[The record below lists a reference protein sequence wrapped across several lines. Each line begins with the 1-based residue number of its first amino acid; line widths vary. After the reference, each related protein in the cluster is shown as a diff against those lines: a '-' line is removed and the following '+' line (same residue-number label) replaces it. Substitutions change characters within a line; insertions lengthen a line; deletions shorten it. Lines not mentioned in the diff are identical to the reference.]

1 MKLIQEYIIKIVILC
16 IVSVV
21 VIEGFITFLLVIRAN
36 IIFDSIYKETMEK
49 TEQKAIEITQKIEE
63 YATNLLTRYMTD
75 LKLIGKHALLLNGNE
90 ESTDDDVIDRDSEI
104 LKNSNKEIILATLE
118 NLTNSDVLKN
128 ISKKDNIFDYI
139 NQYEEEFKN
148 STDKNYILNSLFSDS
163 HKELNYVGYYSY
175 VNQND
180 YTKLTEEENIS
191 IKYILSI
198 LKTIFIRRYIIKR
211 ANMDYISFFIFNS
224 KEIFIYPPQPYNET
238 NLYFFEYS
246 YPTAN
251 CNFSVDNKNNTQ
263 QFPRCIYDYMND
275 KLIEKGDNFLL
286 IIKEKI
292 DLQKNYAAL
301 CLKIPFL
308 RNQNEAPFI
317 CSELEFS
324 SIFNTAN
331 FDVPQKFEFGMFTSS
346 NGTIIPLVNSKKDS
360 YQKILDIFN
369 NTEETK
375 YKIGTI
381 KNSQTFTLFHFL
393 YYNLTG
399 TLKNHTELHLNDSK
413 IDIDKE
419 YNEIHSKIGNAIKD
433 YNKSKGNYIKFTFN
447 KTICQKKLLDNDF
460 EFLTD
465 EYEIII
471 IPLTFTIHKINPHFL
486 ETSDTVD
493 RDLELYI
500 YSIISTNPKTNKDK
514 LGNIIRIKIERVVLL
529 FTFLTAIILCFYL
542 LLISLISQSSLKSI
556 NDIIA
561 ELKRAEINSGGGK
574 NYILEEDKTGAPN
587 KEMLELKMIYEAM
600 RKILIIKQA
609 FEKEYYLDKHNL
621 EFYNL
626 VRDIKKKDIKEICT
640 SFLGFYHFKN
650 GSYSLAE
657 NEFRST
663 LFFIQEKESKIISG
677 KNNEFDDKIKDA
689 IKRSSTES
697 YINEY
702 SIFEKID
709 ENMLAIIKIKILKQR
724 FIYLLAMTK
733 FKLGHETINNPA
745 TSSLTPAG
753 GLNPGGI
760 NKTKIQKDKDK
771 KKNYF
776 IEAINLFT
784 ECKNI
789 NILLGINP
797 IKVIYSLI
805 MISKC
810 YMRLGDYKNSINNI
824 NEALSLFFELSKSFK
839 DYHSKNYNP
848 KIMLFIE
855 NNIFHYILYTL
866 EKICS
871 MNNKTNACNWII
883 LKIFETSPFLISNVH
898 YNSGLFFLNY
908 LNVERN
914 KTKIQKN
921 EQKSPIILKEYEK
934 AKKYFAKIIPRMNIK
949 NMNINK
955 RSYLSEK
962 MLSETNHSTSY
973 KTKSEVKT
981 EKSLFSSTLK
991 KEMQT
996 GRVSTSFHLKNKNIN
1011 KIITLCLSEKILKKV
1026 NGLELKDVIIK
1037 YFQKYF
1043 AMNENDKFSFI
1054 QFANNGKKTVYF
1066 KMEQLDYFLLKIQ
1079 KTKNTF
1085 ELTDSYK
1092 EEGYSPNFSKKQSEK
1107 LNIGNNSNLPFMEL
1121 YNIFDSIIKNYP
1133 AGEENITDN
1142 IILMFINSDD
1152 IRFTSMKECIYI
1164 VEELNKKNTSV
1175 FLLSY
1180 DEEIKKEKINNIHSF
1195 LNGLFE
1201 GYFFQ
1206 IKNYQQI
1213 KQIFIN
1219 ISTIKY
1225 QSNFF
1230 GYDFDSLDHT
1240 L

>member
-21 VIEGFITFLLVIRAN
+21 IIEGFISFLLVMRAH
-36 IIFDSIYKETMEK
+36 IIFDSIYNETMKK
-49 TEQKAIEITQKIEE
+49 TEEKAEEITQKIEE

-75 LKLIGKHALLLNGNE
+75 LKLICKHALLLNGKPN
-90 ESTDDDVIDRDSEI
+90 STDDDVIDQDSDI
-104 LKNSNKEIILATLE
+104 LKNSNKQIIEATLE
-118 NLTNSDVLKN
+118 KLKN
-128 ISKKDNIFDYI
+128 NNDIKKIFTNHLSYNYVSK
-139 NQYEEEFKN
+139 YEEEFIN
-148 STDKNYILNSLFSDS
+148 STDKNYILNTLFSDS
-163 HKELNYVGYYSY
+163 HNELNYVGYYNY
-175 VNQND
+175 ENGNN
-180 YTKLTEEENIS
+180 LTSISEEEKVS

-198 LKTIFIRRYIIKR
+198 LKSIFIRRYIIKR
-211 ANMDYISFFIFNS
+211 ANMDYISFFIFNK
-224 KEIFIYPPQPYNET
+224 KEIYIYPPYPYNET
-238 NLYFFEYS
+238 NLFYFENS

-251 CNFSVDNKNNTQ
+251 CNFSKNNISQ
-263 QFPRCIYDYMND
+263 QFPRCLYDYMNNV
-275 KLIEKGDNFLL
+275 LINKTDNFLI

-292 DLQKNYAAL
+292 ELQKKYASL

-308 RNQNEAPFI
+308 RNQEEDSFI

-324 SIFNTAN
+324 SIFNNAN
-331 FDVPQKFEFGMFTSS
+331 FDIPQKFEFGMFTFS
-346 NGTIIPLVNSKKDS
+346 NDIVVPLIYSKKDS
-360 YQKILDIFN
+360 NEKIIEIFN
-369 NTEETK
+369 NTENSI
-375 YKIGTI
+375 YKIEII
-381 KNSQTFTLFHFL
+381 KNSPTLSLFHFL
-393 YYNLTG
+393 YYNLTS
-399 TLKNHTELHLNDSK
+399 TVNNHSELTLNDTEINLEYK
-413 IDIDKE
+413 TIHNTIIKEIDNY
-419 YNEIHSKIGNAIKD
+419 YN
-433 YNKSKGNYIKFTFN
+433 NKSKSNIIKFSFE
-447 KTICQKKLLDNDF
+447 KTICQKKLLNNDF
-460 EFLTD
+460 EFIKD
-465 EYEIII
+465 EFKMLI
-471 IPLTFTIHKINPHFL
+471 IPLNFSIRKVNSDYL
-486 ETSDTVD
+486 ETNEIIEKN
-493 RDLELYI
+493 LEI
-500 YSIISTNPKTNKDK
+500 FIFSIISTNPNINKTK
-514 LGNIIRIKIERVVLL
+514 LLEIIKIKIIRVILL
-529 FTFLTAIILCFYL
+529 FTFLTIIILCFYL

-556 NDIIA
+556 NEIITL
-561 ELKRAEINSGGGK
+561 LKKAEINSGGGK
-574 NYILEEDKTGAPN
+574 NYTLEEDKISAPN

-663 LFFIQEKESKIISG
+663 LFFIQEKENKIISG

-724 FIYLLAMTK
+724 FIYLYAMTK
-733 FKLGHETINNPA
+733 FKLGHEMNNNNN
-745 TSSLTPAG
+745 TTNISSLTPVG
-753 GLNPGGI
+753 NTGLGA
-760 NKTKIQKDKDK
+760 NKNKMKKDKDK
-771 KKNYF
+771 KINYF
-776 IEAINLFT
+776 KEAINLFT

-789 NILLGINP
+789 NILLGINQ

-810 YMRLGDYKNSINNI
+810 YMQLNDYKNSINNI

-855 NNIFHYILYTL
+855 NNIFHYILFTL
-866 EKICS
+866 ERICALF
-871 MNNKTNACNWII
+871 NKPHACNWII

-898 YNSGLFFLNY
+898 YSSGLFLQNY
-908 LNVERN
+908 LERN
-914 KTKIQKN
+914 KLKIA
-921 EQKSPIILKEYEK
+921 KSDSKFIKSSILLKEYDK

-949 NMNINK
+949 NMNMNK
-955 RSYLSEK
+955 KSYLTEK
-962 MLSETNHSTSY
+962 MLSDTNHSTSY

-981 EKSLFSSTLK
+981 EKSAFSSTFK
-991 KEMQT
+991 REMQT
-996 GRVSTSFHLKNKNIN
+996 GKVSSSFHFKNKNLS

-1054 QFANNGKKTVYF
+1054 QFANNGKKTIYF

-1085 ELTDSYK
+1085 ELTDSY
-1092 EEGYSPNFSKKQSEK
+1092 
-1107 LNIGNNSNLPFMEL
+1107 ITNSNLPFMEL
-1121 YNIFDSIIKNYP
+1121 FNIFDSIIKNYP
-1133 AGEENITDN
+1133 TSEENVTDN

-1152 IRFTSMKECIYI
+1152 IRFTSMNECINI

-1180 DEEIKKEKINNIHSF
+1180 DEEIKKDKINNIHSF

>member
-16 IVSVV
+16 IVAVV
-21 VIEGFITFLLVIRAN
+21 VIEGFITYLLTMRAQL
-36 IIFDSIYKETMEK
+36 IFDSIYNETMEK
-49 TEQKAIEITQKIEE
+49 TEEKAEEITQKIEE

-75 LKLIGKHALLLNGNE
+75 LKLICKHALLLNGKPD
-90 ESTDDDVIDRDSEI
+90 STDDDVIAQDSDI
-104 LKNSNKEIILATLE
+104 LKNSNKQIIEATLE
-118 NLTNSDVLKN
+118 KLKNNSDIKN
-128 ISKKDNIFDYI
+128 IFTNDFSYDYI
-139 NQYEEEFKN
+139 SKYEDEFN
-148 STDKNYILNSLFSDS
+148 NCTDKNYILNTLFSDS
-163 HKELNYVGYYSY
+163 HNELNYIGYYNY
-175 VNQND
+175 ENGNN
-180 YTKLTEEENIS
+180 LTSISEEEKVS
-191 IKYILSI
+191 IRYILSI
-198 LKTIFIRRYIIKR
+198 LKSIYIRRYLIKR
-211 ANMDYISFFIFNS
+211 ENMDYISFFILS
-224 KEIFIYPPQPYNET
+224 KKEIYIYPPHPYNET
-238 NLYFFEYS
+238 NLFYFENS

-251 CNFSVDNKNNTQ
+251 CNFSTTNSTQ

-275 KLIEKGDNFLL
+275 KLINKTDNFLVV
-286 IIKEKI
+286 IKEKI
-292 DLQKNYAAL
+292 ELQKNYAAL

-308 RNQNEAPFI
+308 RNQQEDPFI

-331 FDVPQKFEFGMFTSS
+331 FDVPQKFEFGMFTFS
-346 NGTIIPLVNSKKDS
+346 NDIVVPLVYSKKDS
-360 YQKILDIFN
+360 YEKIIEIFN
-369 NTEETK
+369 NTENST
-375 YKIGTI
+375 YKIEII

-393 YYNLTG
+393 YYNLTSTVSNHSEL
-399 TLKNHTELHLNDSK
+399 TLNNTEINLEYETIHNTIITE
-413 IDIDKE
+413 IDNY
-419 YNEIHSKIGNAIKD
+419 YNNK
-433 YNKSKGNYIKFTFN
+433 NKSDIIKFTFE
-447 KTICQKKLLDNDF
+447 KTICQKKLLNNDF
-460 EFLTD
+460 EFIKD
-465 EYEIII
+465 EYKMLI
-471 IPLTFTIHKINPHFL
+471 IPLTFTIRKINSDYL
-486 ETSDTVD
+486 ETTDILEKN
-493 RDLELYI
+493 LELFI
-500 YSIISTNPKTNKDK
+500 YSIISTNPKINRDK
-514 LGNIIRIKIERVVLL
+514 LLEIIKIKKERVILL
-529 FTFLTAIILCFYL
+529 FTFLTVIILCLYL
-542 LLISLISQSSLKSI
+542 LIISLISQSSLKSI
-556 NDIIA
+556 NEIITL
-561 ELKRAEINSGGGK
+561 LKKAEINSGGGK
-574 NYILEEDKTGAPN
+574 NYVLEEDKTSAPN

-626 VRDIKKKDIKEICT
+626 VRDIKKRDIKEICT

-663 LFFIQEKESKIISG
+663 LFFIQEKENKIISG

-724 FIYLLAMTK
+724 FIYLYAMTK
-733 FKLGHETINNPA
+733 FKLGHEMNNNNN
-745 TSSLTPAG
+745 TTNNSSLTPVG
-753 GLNPGGI
+753 NTGLGA
-760 NKTKIQKDKDK
+760 NKNKMKKDKDK
-771 KKNYF
+771 KINYF
-776 IEAINLFT
+776 KEAINLFT

-810 YMRLGDYKNSINNI
+810 YMQLNDYKNSINNI

-855 NNIFHYILYTL
+855 NNIFHYILFTL
-866 EKICS
+866 ERICS
-871 MNNKTNACNWII
+871 LFNKPHACNWII

-898 YNSGLFFLNY
+898 YNSGLFLQNY
-908 LNVERN
+908 LERN
-914 KTKIQKN
+914 KLKIA
-921 EQKSPIILKEYEK
+921 KSDSKFIKSSILLKEYDK

-949 NMNINK
+949 NMNMNK
-955 RSYLSEK
+955 KSYLTEK
-962 MLSETNHSTSY
+962 MLSDTNHSTSY

-981 EKSLFSSTLK
+981 EKSLFSSTFK
-991 KEMQT
+991 REMQT
-996 GRVSTSFHLKNKNIN
+996 GKVSSSFHFKNKNLS

-1085 ELTDSYK
+1085 ELTDSY
-1092 EEGYSPNFSKKQSEK
+1092 
-1107 LNIGNNSNLPFMEL
+1107 ITNSNLPFMEL
-1121 YNIFDSIIKNYP
+1121 FNIFDSIIKNYP
-1133 AGEENITDN
+1133 ASEESVTDN

-1152 IRFTSMKECIYI
+1152 IRFTSMNECINI

>member
-16 IVSVV
+16 VV
-21 VIEGFITFLLVIRAN
+21 AVIVIEGFIAFLLVIRAR

-75 LKLIGKHALLLNGNE
+75 LKLIGKHALLLNGNQN
-90 ESTDDDVIDRDSEI
+90 STDDDVIDENSDI
-104 LKNSNKEIILATLE
+104 LKNGKNNKRIVNATLE
-118 NLTNSDVLKN
+118 GLKADADVNKTFN
-128 ISKKDNIFDYI
+128 KEKKIFDYI
-139 NQYEEEFKN
+139 STYEDEFKDSN
-148 STDKNYILNSLFSDS
+148 DKNNILNSLFSEN
-163 HKELNYVGYYSY
+163 HNELNCIGYYNYENNS
-175 VNQND
+175 
-180 YTKLTEEENIS
+180 TILTDEEEIS

-211 ANMDYISFFIFNS
+211 VNMDYISFLIFNDR
-224 KEIFIYPPQPYNET
+224 EIFIYPPQPFNET
-238 NLYFFEYS
+238 NLYFFQHS

-251 CNFSVDNKNNTQ
+251 CNFSVSNETQ
-263 QFPRCIYDYMND
+263 QFPQCIYNYTNNEF
-275 KLIEKGDNFLL
+275 KKKYDNYLV

-301 CLKIPFL
+301 CLKLPFL
-308 RNQNEAPFI
+308 RNQTIDPFF

-331 FDVPQKFEFGMFTSS
+331 FDVPQKFEFGMFTFS
-346 NGTIIPLVNSKKDS
+346 NTTVIPLVYSKNDS
-360 YQKILDIFN
+360 YQKIIDIFN
-369 NTEETK
+369 NTNDSK
-375 YKIGTI
+375 HKIEII
-381 KNSQTFTLFHFL
+381 KNSQAFTLFHFL
-393 YYNLTG
+393 YYNLIG
-399 TLKNHTELHLNDSK
+399 TLKEHSELIEEFEK

-419 YNEIHSKIGNAIKD
+419 YALISQKISSEIEN
-433 YNKSKGNYIKFTFN
+433 YNKAKKKGDYIKFLFN
-447 KTICQKKLLDNDF
+447 KTICQKKLLDNDY
-460 EFLTD
+460 ELLTD
-465 EYEIII
+465 EYEMII
-471 IPLTFTIHKINPHFL
+471 IPLTFSIHKINHHFL
-486 ETSDTVD
+486 ETNIDVEGNT
-493 RDLELYI
+493 ELYI
-500 YSIISTNPKTNKDK
+500 YSIISTNPEINRQKI
-514 LGNIIRIKIERVVLL
+514 LSIIYIKIERVILL
-529 FTFLTAIILCFYL
+529 FTFLTVIILCFYL

-556 NDIIA
+556 NEIIA

-609 FEKEYYLDKHNL
+609 FEKENYLDKHNL

-650 GSYSLAE
+650 GSYILAE

-663 LFFIQEKESKIISG
+663 LFFIQEKENKIISG

-733 FKLGHETINNPA
+733 FKLGHESTNTNTNNNTTA
-745 TSSLTPAG
+745 FVTQIG
-753 GLNPGGI
+753 GQNPGAA
-760 NKTKIQKDKDK
+760 NKSKIKKDK
-771 KKNYF
+771 KINYF
-776 IEAINLFT
+776 KEAINLFT

-810 YMRLGDYKNSINNI
+810 YRQLKDYKNSINNI

-839 DYHSKNYNP
+839 EYHSKNYNP
-848 KIMLFIE
+848 RIMLFIE
-855 NNIFHYILYTL
+855 NNIFHYILFTL

-871 MNNKTNACNWII
+871 TFNKPYACSWII

-898 YNSGLFFLNY
+898 YNSALCLQSY
-908 LNVERN
+908 LDSY
-914 KTKIQKN
+914 KLKIPKD
-921 EQKSPIILKEYEK
+921 IISLKENEK

-955 RSYLSEK
+955 NSYLTEK
-962 MLSETNHSTSY
+962 MISDTNHSTSY

-991 KEMQT
+991 KENQT
-996 GRVSTSFHLKNKNIN
+996 GRVSSSFHMKNKNIN
-1011 KIITLCLSEKILKKV
+1011 KIITLCLSEKVLKKV

-1085 ELTDSYK
+1085 ELTDSYR
-1092 EEGYSPNFSKKQSEK
+1092 EEGYGSHMDKKQSKSQFNTE
-1107 LNIGNNSNLPFMEL
+1107 NNNSNLPFMEL
-1121 YNIFDSIIKNYP
+1121 FNIFNSIIKNYS
-1133 AGEENITDN
+1133 ADENMTDN

-1152 IRFTSMKECIYI
+1152 IRFTSPVQCKTI

-1180 DEEIKKEKINNIHSF
+1180 DEEIKSEKINNIHSF

>member
-1 MKLIQEYIIKIVILC
+1 MLIIPLNF
-16 IVSVV
+16 S
-21 VIEGFITFLLVIRAN
+21 IRKVN
-36 IIFDSIYKETMEK
+36 SDYLET
-49 TEQKAIEITQKIEE
+49 
-63 YATNLLTRYMTD
+63 N
-75 LKLIGKHALLLNGNE
+75 
-90 ESTDDDVIDRDSEI
+90 
-104 LKNSNKEIILATLE
+104 EIIE
-118 NLTNSDVLKN
+118 KNL
-128 ISKKDNIFDYI
+128 
-139 NQYEEEFKN
+139 
-148 STDKNYILNSLFSDS
+148 
-163 HKELNYVGYYSY
+163 
-175 VNQND
+175 
-180 YTKLTEEENIS
+180 
-191 IKYILSI
+191 
-198 LKTIFIRRYIIKR
+198 
-211 ANMDYISFFIFNS
+211 
-224 KEIFIYPPQPYNET
+224 EIFI
-238 NLYFFEYS
+238 F
-246 YPTAN
+246 
-251 CNFSVDNKNNTQ
+251 
-263 QFPRCIYDYMND
+263 
-275 KLIEKGDNFLL
+275 
-286 IIKEKI
+286 
-292 DLQKNYAAL
+292 
-301 CLKIPFL
+301 
-308 RNQNEAPFI
+308 
-317 CSELEFS
+317 
-324 SIFNTAN
+324 
-331 FDVPQKFEFGMFTSS
+331 
-346 NGTIIPLVNSKKDS
+346 
-360 YQKILDIFN
+360 
-369 NTEETK
+369 
-375 YKIGTI
+375 
-381 KNSQTFTLFHFL
+381 
-393 YYNLTG
+393 
-399 TLKNHTELHLNDSK
+399 
-413 IDIDKE
+413 
-419 YNEIHSKIGNAIKD
+419 
-433 YNKSKGNYIKFTFN
+433 
-447 KTICQKKLLDNDF
+447 
-460 EFLTD
+460 
-465 EYEIII
+465 
-471 IPLTFTIHKINPHFL
+471 
-486 ETSDTVD
+486 
-493 RDLELYI
+493 
-500 YSIISTNPKTNKDK
+500 SIISTNPNINKTK
-514 LGNIIRIKIERVVLL
+514 LLEIIKIKIIRVILL
-529 FTFLTAIILCFYL
+529 FTFLTIIILCFYL

-556 NDIIA
+556 NEIITL
-561 ELKRAEINSGGGK
+561 LKKAEINSGGGK
-574 NYILEEDKTGAPN
+574 NYTLEEDKISAPN

-663 LFFIQEKESKIISG
+663 LFFIQEKENKIISG

-724 FIYLLAMTK
+724 FIYLYAMTK
-733 FKLGHETINNPA
+733 FKLGHEMNNNNNNA
-745 TSSLTPAG
+745 NISSLTQVGNAG
-753 GLNPGGI
+753 LGA
-760 NKTKIQKDKDK
+760 NKNKMKKDKDK
-771 KKNYF
+771 KINYF
-776 IEAINLFT
+776 KEAINLFT

-789 NILLGINP
+789 NILLGINQ

-810 YMRLGDYKNSINNI
+810 YMQLNDYKNSINNI

-855 NNIFHYILYTL
+855 NNIFHYILFTL
-866 EKICS
+866 ERICALF
-871 MNNKTNACNWII
+871 NKPHACNWII

-898 YNSGLFFLNY
+898 YSSGLFLQNY
-908 LNVERN
+908 LERN
-914 KTKIQKN
+914 KLKIA
-921 EQKSPIILKEYEK
+921 KSDSKFIKSSILLKEYDK

-949 NMNINK
+949 NMNMNK
-955 RSYLSEK
+955 KSYLTEK
-962 MLSETNHSTSY
+962 MLSDTNHSTSY

-981 EKSLFSSTLK
+981 EKSAFSSTFK
-991 KEMQT
+991 REMQT
-996 GRVSTSFHLKNKNIN
+996 GKVSSSFHFKNKNLS

-1054 QFANNGKKTVYF
+1054 QFANNGKKTIYF

-1085 ELTDSYK
+1085 ELTDSY
-1092 EEGYSPNFSKKQSEK
+1092 
-1107 LNIGNNSNLPFMEL
+1107 ITNSNLPFMEL
-1121 YNIFDSIIKNYP
+1121 FNIFDSIIKNYP
-1133 AGEENITDN
+1133 TSEENVTDN

-1152 IRFTSMKECIYI
+1152 IRFTSMNECINI